1 MGGGVPIGAF
11 LCNKKADVFKAGEH
25 GSTFGGNPL
34 VCAVAYAVTKYIIEY
49 DVAGN
54 AQRTGTHLG
63 SCLAELKAKHSFI
76 ADVRGRGLLWA
87 VEFKKDM
94 AESVMLACIEKGLLV
109 NKLKPNAIRLIPP
122 LIITKKDVD
131 EAVGIL
137 GEVLARQSG

>member
-1 MGGGVPIGAF
+1 M
-11 LCNKKADVFKAGEH
+11 
-25 GSTFGGNPL
+25 
-34 VCAVAYAVTKYIIEY
+34 AYAVTKYIIEN
-49 DVAGN
+49 DVPGN
-54 AQRTGTHLG
+54 ARRVGEYLG
-63 SCLAELKAKHSFI
+63 SRLAELKAKHGFI

-87 VEFKKDM
+87 VEFEKDM
-94 AESVMLACIEKGLLV
+94 AEAVMLGCIEKGLLV